1 MSGEALK
8 TIQGNQ
14 TAPLVNVVNS
24 SGESITKMLRY
35 AALWADIAE
44 PNAVKYIPSEEFS
57 KMNLSAGDILA
68 WMDKKL
74 QNPDIPVKMAELR
87 RRMVES
93 GIGDE
98 TLKSFDDFMEE
109 VKAENEAL
117 GIAAPGGM
125 MM

>member
-1 MSGEALK
+1 
-8 TIQGNQ
+8 
-14 TAPLVNVVNS
+14 
-24 SGESITKMLRY
+24 MLRY
-35 AALWADIAE
+35 AALWADISE
-44 PNAVKYIPSEEFS
+44 PNAIKYIPSEEFS

>member
-1 MSGEALK
+1 
-8 TIQGNQ
+8 
-14 TAPLVNVVNS
+14 
-24 SGESITKMLRY
+24 
-35 AALWADIAE
+35 
-44 PNAVKYIPSEEFS
+44 
-57 KMNLSAGDILA
+57 MNLSAGDILA

-74 QNPDIPVKMAELR
+74 QNPDIPIKMAELR

-125 MM
+125 ML